1 MLEEITWGQ
10 YLTAAGIAT
19 AVYYTVIGLKYH
31 RKELGKRFRNSG
43 RAVDE
48 EIPEAKANKA
58 DEQGEAGFEELE
70 ELVNGIRSGI
80 LEQAGEQATK
90 EQLIEQISAS
100 VASFSGL
107 HKPAYRYAL
116 TNFIIQHSMV
126 ICGVVFSESELEE
139 VWDALPR

>member
-1 MLEEITWGQ
+1 MLEEITWEQ
-10 YLTAAGIAT
+10 YLTAVGIAT
-19 AVYYTVIGLKYH
+19 AAYYTVIGLNYY
-31 RKELGKRFRNSG
+31 RKELGERFRKPGTAADNI
-43 RAVDE
+43 
-48 EIPEAKANKA
+48 IPEAKATQTK
-58 DEQGEAGFEELE
+58 EQDGAGFEELE

-90 EQLIEQISAS
+90 EQLIEQISAR

-126 ICGVVFSESELEE
+126 ICGVVFSEAELEQ
-139 VWDALPR
+139 VWDTLPR